1 MMNKFLIAAFSIMIA
16 LYCAILTN
24 WSGAIALTLNV
35 MLLLGAML
43 NYFIYEKKMFESA
56 IIVLSI
62 SALCQTAWALAA

>member
-1 MMNKFLIAAFSIMIA
+1 MVA
-16 LYCAILTN
+16 LYSATLMN
-24 WSGAIALTLNV
+24 WSLAIALTLNM

-62 SALCQTAWALAA
+62 STLCQIAWAIMA